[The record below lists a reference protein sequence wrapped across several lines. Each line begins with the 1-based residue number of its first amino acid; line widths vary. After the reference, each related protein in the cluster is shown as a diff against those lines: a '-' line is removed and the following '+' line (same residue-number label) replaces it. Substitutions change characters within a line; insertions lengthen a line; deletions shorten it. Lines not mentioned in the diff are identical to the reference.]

1 MMRNLLRRAFWIS
14 VVVGVA
20 VSTAQAAYKPRKS
33 RKDEVITISTPQG
46 DIRMVLFDETPLHK
60 ANFLK
65 LAQSGFY
72 NGTTFHRIIPGF
84 MIQGGDL
91 NSKDDDPSNDGA
103 GRDDEQR
110 IPAEIRPELTH
121 KRGAVAAARTADFVN
136 PQRMSSAS
144 QFYIVQN
151 PQGTPHL
158 NGQYTVFGQVISGQD
173 VVDKIVQQP
182 TAERNRPVTNISMTV
197 KVEKL
202 KKKKITELYGYQY

>member
-1 MMRNLLRRAFWIS
+1 MRNLLRHALLMS
-14 VVVGVA
+14 VLLGVV
-20 VSTAQAAYKPRKS
+20 VSTAHAAKKPRKS
-33 RKDEVITISTPQG
+33 RKDEVVTISTPQG
-46 DIRMVLFDETPLHK
+46 DIRLVLFDETPLHK

-84 MIQGGDL
+84 MVQGGDA
-91 NSKDDDPSNDGA
+91 NSKDDDPNNDGA
-103 GRDDEQR
+103 GQADEQR
-110 IPAEIRPELTH
+110 IPAEIRPDLTH
-121 KRGAVAAARTADFVN
+121 KRGAVAAARTPDFVN
-136 PQRMSSAS
+136 PQRQSSAS

-182 TAERNRPVTNISMTV
+182 TAERNRPVTDIKMTV

>member
-1 MMRNLLRRAFWIS
+1 MPTFLLRAFWLSLFIGFTFS
-14 VVVGVA
+14 F
-20 VSTAQAAYKPRKS
+20 AQAAGKPRKS
-33 RKDEVITISTPQG
+33 KKDQVITISTPQG
-46 DIRMVLFDETPLHK
+46 DIRLVLFDETPLHK

-65 LAQSGFY
+65 LAESGAY

-84 MIQGGDL
+84 MVQGGDL
-91 NSKDDDPSNDGA
+91 NSKDDEPSNDGA
-103 GRDDEQR
+103 GREDEKR

-121 KRGAVAAARTADFVN
+121 KRGAVAAARTADVVN
-136 PQRMSSAS
+136 PQRMSSAT

-173 VVDKIVQQP
+173 VVDKIAQQP
-182 TAERNRPVTNISMTV
+182 AAERNRPVTDIKMTV

>member
-1 MMRNLLRRAFWIS
+1 MRNLLRRAFWIS

>member
-1 MMRNLLRRAFWIS
+1 MNFLTRVSALLCALVLLASVARA
-14 VVVGVA
+14 A
-20 VSTAQAAYKPRKS
+20 KPPRSSK
-33 RKDEVITISTPQG
+33 KDEVVTISTPQG
-46 DIRMVLFDETPLHK
+46 DIRLILFSQTPLHK

-65 LAQSGFY
+65 LAESGFY
-72 NGTTFHRIIPGF
+72 TGTTFHRVIPGF
-84 MIQGGDL
+84 MIQGGDP
-91 NSKDDDPSNDGA
+91 NSKDTDPNNDGEGA
-103 GRDDEQR
+103 ANEKM
-110 IPAEIRPELTH
+110 IPAEIRPELRH

-158 NGQYTVFGQVISGQD
+158 DGQYTVFGQVISGQD
-173 VVDKIVQQP
+173 VVDKIAQQP
-182 TAERNRPVTNISMTV
+182 ANERDRPLTDIKMTV

>member
-1 MMRNLLRRAFWIS
+1 MKSVLRYTLL
-14 VVVGVA
+14 VGLLIGLGVPT
-20 VSTAQAAYKPRKS
+20 VKAAKRPFKS
-33 RKDEVITISTPQG
+33 KKDEVVTITTPQG
-46 DIRMVLFDETPLHK
+46 VIRLILFEQTPLHK

-65 LAQSGFY
+65 LVQSGFY
-72 NGTTFHRIIPGF
+72 TGTTFHRVIPGF

-91 NSKDDDPSNDGA
+91 NSKDTDPENDGA
-103 GRDDEQR
+103 GAPDEKM

-136 PQRMSSAS
+136 PQRQSSAS

-158 NGQYTVFGQVISGQD
+158 DGQYTVFGQVISGQD
-173 VVDKIVQQP
+173 VVDKIAQQP
-182 TAERNRPVTNISMTV
+182 TAERNRPVTNITMTV

-202 KKKKITELYGYQY
+202 RKKKITELYGYQY